1 MPRYLLFI
9 VHSESHRD
17 DPVPE
22 ALYEEMG
29 EFVNENRKSGVLV
42 DTGGLRPTAEATR
55 IRSSHGKL
63 SVTDGPFTETKEVV
77 GGYALIDVESRAVAI
92 ELATKFMD
100 IHVRQ
105 WPQFECACEVRQI
118 ESEPS
123 PASASDAGSEAGSS
137 RARTPS

>member
-9 VHSESHRD
+9 VHSESPRD

-77 GGYALIDVESRAVAI
+77 GGYALIDVGSRAEAI

-123 PASASDAGSEAGSS
+123 PASASDVGSAAGSS
-137 RARTPS
+137 

>member
-55 IRSSHGKL
+55 IRSSQGRL
-63 SVTDGPFTETKEVV
+63 SITDGPFTESKEIV
-77 GGYALIDVESRAVAI
+77 GGYALIEVGSRAQAM

-100 IHVRQ
+100 IHVRH
-105 WPQFECACEVRQI
+105 WPQFECACEVREI
-118 ESEPS
+118 ESEPP
-123 PASASDAGSEAGSS
+123 PASASDAASAAGSS
-137 RARTPS
+137 GARTAS

>member
-9 VHSESHRD
+9 VHGESRRD

-29 EFVNENRKSGVLV
+29 EFVNENRRTGVLV

-63 SVTDGPFTETKEVV
+63 SVTDGPFAETKEVV
-77 GGYALIDVESRAVAI
+77 GGYALIEVPSRAEAI
-92 ELATKFMD
+92 DLATKFMD
-100 IHVRQ
+100 IHVRH
-105 WPQFECACEVRQI
+105 WPEFECACEVREI

-123 PASASDAGSEAGSS
+123 PASASDESADWSS
-137 RARTPS
+137 RARPLD